1 MDDEEVR
8 KLVGELM
15 GEGHSLNEIL
25 NILREKGS
33 ALTYLELRMIASEF
47 EEEPEEPERE
57 PEEEEEEEPGPQM
70 PSGVSVAVDAVAKPG
85 VQLSGTA
92 SLKSGAKVQWFIDA
106 YGRVG
111 LQPEPG
117 SARPLQSDMADLQQ
131 ALEVT
136 LRNQYGR

>member
-8 KLVGELM
+8 RLVGELM

-25 NILREKGS
+25 NTLREKGS
-33 ALTYLELRMIASEF
+33 TLTYLELRMIASEF
-47 EEEPEEPERE
+47 EEEPDESERE
-57 PEEEEEEEPGPQM
+57 PEEEEEEELGPQM
-70 PSGVSVAVDAVAKPG
+70 PAGVSVAVDAVAKPG

-92 SLKSGAKVQWFIDA
+92 SLKSGAKVHWFIDSF
-106 YGRVG
+106 GRVG

-117 SARPLQSDMADLQQ
+117 SARPLQSDMADIQQ

-136 LRNQYGR
+136 LRNQ